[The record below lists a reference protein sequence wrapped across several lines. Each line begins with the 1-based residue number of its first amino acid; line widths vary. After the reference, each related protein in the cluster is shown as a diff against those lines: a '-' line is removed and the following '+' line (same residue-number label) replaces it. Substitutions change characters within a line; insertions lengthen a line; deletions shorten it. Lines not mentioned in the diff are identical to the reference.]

1 MVTEI
6 SKMQK
11 IAYLEELLPNFE
23 QFLDDLSSVK
33 LTSDLERRVKTYKQR
48 IKSHIE
54 QHSNQPGT
62 VPPKVPGSHPS
73 ALRQSTGPDSSFL
86 SKQRETY
93 SSSGHSIQAEDDNI
107 YEENDDEFYLEP
119 SSVLTP
125 PPLPSTERPA
135 LKVGTLG
142 KTVAEEQNGQ
152 MYYDFEKGSGPVR
165 VVDEHEEQLL
175 YQDVDDDNYDDD
187 FSDSTDFEE
196 VGEGG
201 QVTSPTIQ
209 TKQKKGKSEIF
220 REQFVEDSQVDM
232 IGELFYCNMYSTISN
247 RISKWVKKYCV
258 ARDMHLLCHNGP
270 KKKASLDIP
279 LPGHTVTL
287 AARTAGKKNVLIINH
302 PSKGDQMFS
311 CRSKEEAE
319 RWLEV
324 LQDYATMGHEIVPQT
339 GYVAAIETHCATKGK
354 DKEKKNKKEKK
365 KDKKKDK
372 NASISP
378 ELTVDDKGNLSG
390 FVNLYG
396 IHFGEPKWKKHWISI
411 KESTFSCH
419 LEPNGISIF
428 SFNLKKTTIDL
439 AEQKS
444 SQDSTTLKIVSG
456 QDTYV
461 LIEPLN
467 MIDSGRLLK
476 SLVAGMTAGAKPEEK
491 QKQSGLVARLMEAF
505 EQSQNEPSFY
515 ENLRLHKNNR
525 PVSAAVKSTEEE
537 EPSKSPP
544 STDSK
549 TSGKSSS
556 LQRFFS
562 PKSSSN
568 LTVSDDNKSKAS
580 SKVSPKPSPKS
591 SPKPSPKVE
600 KKTTVKKSEPG
611 KPDLKLAAKLN
622 EERTAKEAKRKEL
635 NQKKKEIRL
644 KKFSLKTDA
653 ERDAADEELRAIQKE
668 WNEVNSSLIDLE
680 KKIYM
685 AKSGISTSEET
696 STNNSNSTAT
706 NNGLPGNN
714 WTHKRGSVASR
725 ASEINRRMSVLE
737 DGTIGEDEKVTTG
750 TVKNMKS
757 LFQGN

>member
-1 MVTEI
+1 
-6 SKMQK
+6 
-11 IAYLEELLPNFE
+11 
-23 QFLDDLSSVK
+23 
-33 LTSDLERRVKTYKQR
+33 
-48 IKSHIE
+48 
-54 QHSNQPGT
+54 
-62 VPPKVPGSHPS
+62 
-73 ALRQSTGPDSSFL
+73 
-86 SKQRETY
+86 
-93 SSSGHSIQAEDDNI
+93 
-107 YEENDDEFYLEP
+107 
-119 SSVLTP
+119 
-125 PPLPSTERPA
+125 
-135 LKVGTLG
+135 
-142 KTVAEEQNGQ
+142 

-515 ENLRLHKNNR
+515 EPWSSVTSPGCSPPVLSPVESSSPPFTKEYQLKGWSPKKREPSVVYFQARGPSLDEEIEREESVYTNKDILRSRNPELPDNVEELYLEVLADYCQSSREPEENGLMEELPEEDYLDVTPSYSNVTPPRTRLGSLKMPRMNLRLHKNNR